1 MEKIVSILRQSKLLN
16 AVFFSH
22 ILLSFHY
29 YLVIYVNSSFLDKFF
44 SENQIS
50 TLYIIGSVIN
60 ILLLLNISKI
70 LNKIGNYKTAIF
82 AIIVEAISI
91 LGLVL
96 STNHFLIG
104 FYFVLTQIMTP
115 LILFNLDVFLESVST
130 KEEDT
135 GNIRGIYL
143 TAANITLV
151 VSPTIVSFLV
161 VDDIYLRVY
170 LLSFVFLVP
179 LYFFIR
185 KFFRNYKDSTQAHIL
200 IKETLR
206 EYLANKKIFNIFI
219 IYFLLQFFYA
229 YMIVYMPLYLHKY
242 IGFEWSEIGVMFT
255 IMLLPFVLF
264 EIPVGNLADNKYGEK
279 EFLTIGLLIIG
290 LSTIVMSF
298 ISIKIFFVWAGI
310 LFISRVGA
318 SIVEITSDSYFFK
331 QVNQDKTNIISF
343 YRIARPL
350 SFIVAPVVATLSF
363 QFLPIQYVFIIIG
376 AVMIIG
382 TKYSL
387 SIEDTR

>member
-1 MEKIVSILRQSKLLN
+1 MEKIVSILKQSRLLN
-16 AVFFSH
+16 VVFLSH
-22 ILLSFHY
+22 IFLSFHY

-50 TLYIIGSVIN
+50 ILYIIGSTIN

-70 LNKIGNYKTAIF
+70 LNKVGNYKTVVY

-91 LGLVL
+91 LGLIL
-96 STNHFLIG
+96 STNSFLIA
-104 FYFVLTQIMTP
+104 FYFILTQIMTP
-115 LILFNLDVFLESVST
+115 LILFNLDVFLESLST

-143 TAANITLV
+143 TVANITLV

-161 VDDIYLRVY
+161 IDDIYLRVY
-170 LLSFVFLVP
+170 VLSFIFLIP
-179 LYFFIR
+179 LYLFI
-185 KFFRNYKDSTQAHIL
+185 KKYFRDYKDYPQKNIL
-200 IKETLR
+200 IRETFA
-206 EYLANKKIFNIFI
+206 EYLSDKKIFNISI

-229 YMIVYMPLYLHKY
+229 YMIVYMPIYLNKY
-242 IGFEWSEIGVMFT
+242 IGFAWSEIGIMFT

-290 LSTIVMSF
+290 LSTIIMSF
-298 ISIKIFFVWAGI
+298 ITVKVFFIWAGI

-331 QVNQDKTNIISF
+331 QVNEEKTNLISF

-350 SFIVAPVVATLSF
+350 SFIVAPIVATLSF
-363 QFLPIQYVFIIIG
+363 QFLPLQYVFIIIG
-376 AVMIIG
+376 AFMIIG

-387 SIEDTR
+387 VLEDTR

>member
-82 AIIVEAISI
+82 AVIIEAISI

-170 LLSFVFLVP
+170 LLSFVFLIP

-200 IKETLR
+200 IKETLG
-206 EYLANKKIFNIFI
+206 EYLTNKKIFNIFI
-219 IYFLLQFFYA
+219 VYFLLQFFYA

-298 ISIKIFFVWAGI
+298 ISIKMFFVWAGI